1 MKFQSTN
8 QKSKLVSFR
17 DAVFKG
23 TAEDGG
29 LFMPVKIPKIQD
41 QFFKDID
48 KFSFQEISF
57 FVAQNLIGD
66 EIPTNELKQLINESI
81 NFDAPL
87 VRLDKNINILEL
99 FHGPTLAFKD
109 FGARFMAK
117 VLFYFNRDQNKEITI
132 LVATSGDTGSAVAS
146 GFYNIKG
153 IKVYLLYPSG
163 KVSQIQEQQLCA
175 FGDNIVAL
183 EVDGTFDDCQS
194 MVKRAF
200 KDKEIEEK
208 LILTSANSINFARL
222 LPQSFYY
229 FYAYKQTIDKTKPLV
244 FSVPCG
250 NFGNLTG
257 GLIAA
262 KMGLPIFKFVAA
274 TNINDVFPIYLKTKT
289 FTPKPSIMTI
299 SNAMD
304 VGNPSNFPRII
315 SLYNDWETLNEKIF
329 GVSFSD
335 ELTINAMKEIFEK
348 YNYIIDPHGAVGFL
362 GLKKYIELEKMKHF
376 NGIILETAHPAK
388 FVDTVEKAIQ
398 TKIKIP
404 TELEEILKKEKS
416 SIRIS
421 NQFSE
426 LKEILL
432 N

>member
-1 MKFQSTN
+1 MFQSTN
-8 QKSKLVSFR
+8 RKSKLVSFR
-17 DAVFKG
+17 EAVFKG
-23 TAEDGG
+23 TADDGG
-29 LFMPVKIPKIQD
+29 LFMPVEIPKLPNEFLTNINNL
-41 QFFKDID
+41 
-48 KFSFQEISF
+48 SFQEISF
-57 FVAQNLIGD
+57 FIAKNLIGD
-66 EIPTNELKQLINESI
+66 EIPSNELKKLIDESI
-81 NFDAPL
+81 NFDTPL
-87 VRLDKNINILEL
+87 VGLDNNIGILEL

-109 FGARFMAK
+109 FGARFLAK
-117 VLFYFNRDQNKEITI
+117 VLFHFNRGQDRDINI

-153 IKVYLLYPSG
+153 IKVFLLYPSG
-163 KVSQIQEQQLCA
+163 KVSHIQEQQLCT
-175 FGDNIVAL
+175 FGGNITAL
-183 EVDGTFDDCQS
+183 EVEGTFDDCQR
-194 MVKRAF
+194 MVKQAF
-200 KDKEIEEK
+200 ESNEINEK
-208 LILTSANSINFARL
+208 LVLTSANSINFARL

-229 FYAYKQTIDKTKPLV
+229 FYAYRQTNDKTKPLI

-257 GLIAA
+257 GLIAER
-262 KMGLPIFKFVAA
+262 MGLPVFKFIAA
-274 TNINDVFPIYLKTKT
+274 TNINDVFPMYLKTKT
-289 FTPKPSIMTI
+289 FAPKPSIMTI

-304 VGNPSNFPRII
+304 VGNPSNFSRIMYLFDNWGLI
-315 SLYNDWETLNEKIF
+315 SEKIF
-329 GVSFSD
+329 GASFSD

-362 GLKKYIELEKMKHF
+362 GLKKYIELKKMNHL

-398 TKIKIP
+398 IKIKTP
-404 TELEEILKKEKS
+404 SGLEEILKKKKA

-421 NQFSE
+421 NNFSE